1 MRPLLEPLVVK
12 DKTLDNHL
20 LENRCR
26 PDAELRGLITV
37 HAVAYG
43 DNGVEVVNVGIVH
56 LSIGGSYPNFSE
68 N

>member
-1 MRPLLEPLVVK
+1 MPPLRETILFYVAIESR
-12 DKTLDNHL
+12 
-20 LENRCR
+20 RCCIS
-26 PDAELRGLITV
+26 DLKLRGLITV
-37 HAVAYG
+37 HAVAHG